1 MGIASFPSDGKDAE
15 QLISLADT
23 AMYSAKL
30 AGGEGNYMTG
40 QEDVIK
46 KSTNTYDILMSLNMF
61 LLKRIFLKFILP
73 LHC

>member
-1 MGIASFPSDGKDAE
+1 
-15 QLISLADT
+15 
-23 AMYSAKL
+23 
-30 AGGEGNYMTG
+30 MTG

>member
-30 AGGEGNYMTG
+30 AGGGQLYDRTG
-40 QEDVIK
+40 RCDK
-46 KSTNTYDILMSLNMF
+46 K
-61 LLKRIFLKFILP
+61 K
-73 LHC
+73 H